1 MHQIMTDKG
10 YPDLATWVALAMVP
24 MKKMQKKKKSKFTSS
39 NNRPSIFKV
48 EEGNLTQDHIHN
60 AIN

>member
-24 MKKMQKKKKSKFTSS
+24 MNKMQKKKKASLHL
-39 NNRPSIFKV
+39 
-48 EEGNLTQDHIHN
+48 LTIGHPFLKWKK
-60 AIN
+60 AT